1 MDVRRLN
8 GALGAVIE
16 GVQLETISDHAFK
29 ELHDALLEHQ
39 VVILPGQD
47 LSEDGHRA
55 LAHLFGTPS
64 VFPISKQLGSD
75 EFLGH
80 IKDSPESP
88 PDADGWHTDITWIE
102 APPKVAILCAIQIPE
117 YGGDTMWADLYG
129 AYDQL
134 SEPMKAIV
142 AGLAVRHSQSDGFWA
157 AVGRNMSAEVVAELR
172 AAFPG
177 VEHPLVRLHPE
188 TGKRALFV
196 AGGFM
201 ESIVGMHPDESALL
215 LDWLRARVEDPNLQV
230 RWQWHEG
237 DVAIW
242 DERCT
247 NHRALSDHYPQD
259 RHMRRCTV
267 DGEVPIAG

>member
-1 MDVRRLN
+1 MRITKLT

-16 GVQLETISDHAFK
+16 DVRLESIDDHDFK
-29 ELHDALLEHQ
+29 ELHDALLAHQ
-39 VVILPGQD
+39 VVFLPGQN
-47 LSEDGHRA
+47 LSEDGQRA
-55 LAHLFGTPS
+55 LAHRFGTPS
-64 VFPISKQLGSD
+64 VFPISKHLGST

-80 IKDSPESP
+80 IEDSAESP

-102 APPKVAILCAIQIPE
+102 APPKIAILCGLEIPA

-129 AYDQL
+129 AYDRL
-134 SEPMKAIV
+134 SEPMKRV
-142 AGLAVRHSQSDGFWA
+142 VSDLKVWHSQGDGFWA
-157 AVGRNMSAEVVAELR
+157 AVGRKMQNEVVADLR
-172 AAFPG
+172 SHFPG
-177 VEHPLVRLHPE
+177 AEHPLVRLHPE

-201 ESIVGMHPDESALL
+201 QSIVGMHPQESEWM
-215 LDWLRARVEDPNLQV
+215 LDWLRARVDDPNVQV
-230 RWQWHEG
+230 RWHWHEG

-247 NHRALSDHYPQD
+247 NHRALSDHYPQN
-259 RHMRRCTV
+259 RHMRRCTI